1 MASRI
6 EPAIE
11 QTRELPAPNLV
22 LDQLRRILESP
33 GFRNSKRYAS
43 VLRYIIEQTLNG
55 NADQLKERT
64 IGVDIFGR
72 TPDYDT
78 ASDHVVRSAMAEVRK
93 RLGQYYDAATS
104 CSELRI
110 ELQPG
115 SYIPQFRFALPLVK
129 ELPAESD
136 IVLPDETAQA
146 SRRWILGVVLA
157 TVVLVLLGVLIRN
170 ATARNDALQSFWG
183 PVLGSSRDVLV
194 CVGNLER
201 GDALGHTSSSPDLRL
216 LSMGDFH
223 HLPSQTI
230 HVADAVAL
238 ANIVSFLGTRNKG
251 WKVVDQTNADF
262 GDLRNGPA
270 VLIGLMNN
278 DWTERLM
285 GKTRFRA
292 EKIGPRKVVIRDTRN
307 PQNNAWSMD
316 YATPLLDITRDYAL
330 ILRVVDPNTDQTVVT
345 AAGIS
350 VFGTMAASEFLTDRR
365 SLGELSRLAPGWE
378 SRNLEVVLSTEV
390 VRAKSGR
397 PHILAAQVW

>member
-1 MASRI
+1 MTSPV

-11 QTRELPAPNLV
+11 QVRELPASDLV

-43 VLRYIIEQTLNG
+43 VLRYIVEQTLIG
-55 NADQLKERT
+55 KADHLKERT

-72 TPDYDT
+72 APDYDT
-78 ASDHVVRSAMAEVRK
+78 ASDHVVRSAMSEVRK
-93 RLGQYYDAATS
+93 RLGQYYDATTS
-104 CSELRI
+104 SSELQI

-115 SYIPQFRFALPLVK
+115 SYIPQFRLAPVLIEEIPVQ
-129 ELPAESD
+129 PD
-136 IVLPDETAQA
+136 IVLPGETVQPAKG
-146 SRRWILGVVLA
+146 WIIGLVLA
-157 TVVLVLLGVLIRN
+157 TVALVLVGVLIRN
-170 ATARNDALQSFWG
+170 ASGRNDALQNFWS
-183 PVLGSSRDVLV
+183 PVLASSRDVLV

-201 GDALGHTSSSPDLRL
+201 GDALGHTTSSPDLRL

-230 HVADAVAL
+230 HVADAISL
-238 ANIVSFLGTRNKG
+238 ANIVSFLGTRNKR
-251 WKVVDQTNADF
+251 WKVVDQTDADF

-285 GKTRFRA
+285 GKSRFRA

-307 PQNNAWSMD
+307 PQSDAWSMD
-316 YATPLLDITRDYAL
+316 YATPLLDIKRDYAL
-330 ILRVVDPNTDQTVVT
+330 ILRVVDPTTDQTVVT

-350 VFGTMAASEFLTDRR
+350 VFGTMAASEFLTDSR
-365 SLGELSRLAPGWE
+365 SLGELSKIVPGWE
-378 SRNLEVVLSTEV
+378 TRNLELVLSNEV